1 MSQPASPL
9 QPHESVSNAS
19 IHPPPF
25 RLLRSFRCKELPVL
39 CVSVRLDEEDARSL
53 RPKTCD
59 LTELHLPAVQYPN
72 PRKSDATTQL
82 LTAEAA
88 INNGAS
94 AVRGTRHL
102 NARNLITLCS
112 AGLTATIARF
122 PFTFRPTAHLAANSR
137 LVTEASHQY
146 IPHIPPTCPFLSR
159 IAEFLMQVAKIP
171 QIKLATV
178 SQLHTHVHGMP
189 FLVLVSC
196 WLLATTAT
204 AQSGGA
210 NTDSTVRSFLAQ
222 HCIKCHN
229 TSTHKGDLTLT
240 DIDASSFTPESVLSP
255 DTAEVYERVLSV
267 LESGEMPPADQQ
279 RPEKEAVT
287 LIRKWL
293 EIQLRS
299 SADQMA
305 GKHPITTTR
314 RLTNFEYQNT
324 MRDLLGFELQLLE
337 DLPKDPITAY
347 RFNNTSD
354 MMRLGPEQVA
364 RYLAT
369 GRRAMKAAIVDPE
382 KPEVHQWRSEWKPHG
397 LDRGL
402 GGDEVGVWG
411 NRRNTPA
418 TGMGLRSI
426 PETGEYRIRMQA
438 SAILPPGI
446 KELPLRLV
454 MGFTLNVNSATQQM
468 APVGTVRLSN
478 TPDDP
483 QIIEFRGRIENHPP
497 QLGKLQNGL
506 RQPSTMV
513 ITPQNL
519 YDDGTLNDGNRNVAM
534 PRAVINWM
542 EFEAPVTDVWPPSHH
557 QRILFESP
565 LQEQDPPA
573 YIRSVLRQFISRAYR
588 RPATDH
594 DVESF
599 ERIYK
604 LLLPELKTQEAAI
617 RETLAMVLI
626 SPQFLYHTRG
636 AGVGEWLAY
645 EFASKLSYFLWGS
658 MPDDELMQLAASGKL
673 LDKDVIQGQVLRML
687 SDSRSADFVKNFTMQ
702 WLSLAKL
709 KTVPINRSLFPRF
722 LYYVSAG
729 ERAGT
734 EVPYRPTIRDHML
747 QETLG
752 FIQQLIQRNLPASRL
767 VDSDFAY
774 LNQPLAAHYGISN
787 VQGDQFRVVP
797 LPATSRIGGL
807 LTHGSILLANGTGSA
822 PHPVY
827 RAVWLREAILGDEV
841 PPPPAD
847 VPALSESAGES
858 GENAVGIKELLEQHR
873 QKESCNDC
881 HSRLDP
887 WGIPFERYNATGRFQ
902 SKVPKAGTRVN
913 GFHEHIHGDMQ
924 SYETYLTSINTESVD
939 ASSKL
944 PTGETVR
951 SLNDLKRYLLD
962 NRTDEIAEN
971 IIRRMFS
978 YALGRELDWQ
988 DRTEVK
994 RMSHQLQEGGYRLRD
1009 IIVLICQ
1016 SETFRNDP

>member
-1 MSQPASPL
+1 MKVATVIRL
-9 QPHESVSNAS
+9 H
-19 IHPPPF
+19 IHTHG
-25 RLLRSFRCKELPVL
+25 V
-39 CVSVRLDEEDARSL
+39 
-53 RPKTCD
+53 
-59 LTELHLPAVQYPN
+59 
-72 PRKSDATTQL
+72 QL
-82 LTAEAA
+82 L
-88 INNGAS
+88 
-94 AVRGTRHL
+94 
-102 NARNLITLCS
+102 
-112 AGLTATIARF
+112 
-122 PFTFRPTAHLAANSR
+122 
-137 LVTEASHQY
+137 
-146 IPHIPPTCPFLSR
+146 
-159 IAEFLMQVAKIP
+159 VA
-171 QIKLATV
+171 
-178 SQLHTHVHGMP
+178 M
-189 FLVLVSC
+189 SC

-204 AQSGGA
+204 GQIDGA
-210 NTDSTVRSFLAQ
+210 NADSAVRSFLAQ
-222 HCIKCHN
+222 HCLKCHDAN
-229 TSTHKGDLTLT
+229 TRKGDVSLNEIAVPSLPRKP
-240 DIDASSFTPESVLSP
+240 ALSP
-255 DTAEVYERVLSV
+255 ETAEVYEQVLSV
-267 LESGEMPPADQQ
+267 LESGEMPPADQP
-279 RPEKEAVT
+279 RPKKEVVNQ
-287 LIRKWL
+287 IRKWL
-293 EIQLRS
+293 ELELRLH
-299 SADQMA
+299 AKQVV
-305 GKHPITTTR
+305 GKRPITTAR

-324 MRDLLGFELQLLE
+324 MRDLLGFELHLLE
-337 DLPKDPITAY
+337 DLPKDPVTAY

-364 RYLAT
+364 RYLST
-369 GRRAMKAAIVDPE
+369 GRRAMEAAIVDPE
-382 KPEVHQWRSEWKPHG
+382 KPKVHQWRTEWKPHG

-402 GGDEVGVWG
+402 GGDELGVWG

-426 PETGEYRIRMQA
+426 PHTGEYRIRMQA

-446 KELPLRLV
+446 RELPLRLV

-468 APVGTVRLSN
+468 TPVGTVRLSN

-497 QLGKLQNGL
+497 QLGKLQNGV
-506 RQPSTMV
+506 RQPNTMV

-542 EFEAPVTDVWPPSHH
+542 EFEAPVTDVWPPRHH
-557 QRILFESP
+557 RRILFESP
-565 LQEQDPPA
+565 LQEKDPAA
-573 YIRSVLRQFISRAYR
+573 YVRSVLEQFITRAYR
-588 RPATDH
+588 RPATEH
-594 DVESF
+594 DVDSF

-604 LLLPELKTQEAAI
+604 ILLPELKTQEAAI

-626 SPQFLYHTRG
+626 SPQFLYHTNG
-636 AGVGEWLAY
+636 AGDGEWRLY

-658 MPDDELMQLAASGKL
+658 MPDDELIQLAASGKL
-673 LDKDVIQGQVLRML
+673 LEKDVIQEQVLRML

-702 WLSLAKL
+702 WLSLAKM

-734 EVPYRPTIRDHML
+734 EVPYRPTIRDHMQ

-752 FIQQLIQRNLPASRL
+752 FVQHLIQRNLPATYL

-787 VQGDQFRVVP
+787 VQGDQFRIIP
-797 LPATSRIGGL
+797 LQATSRLGGL

-847 VPALSESAGES
+847 VPALSESAGDS

-873 QKESCNDC
+873 KKASCNDC

-887 WGIPFERYNATGRFQ
+887 WGIPFERYNAIGRFQ
-902 SKVPKAGTRVN
+902 PDVPKAGTRVN
-913 GFHEHIHGDMQ
+913 GFAKHIHGDMQ
-924 SYETYLTSINTESVD
+924 GYEAYLTSINTESVD

-951 SLNDLKRYLLD
+951 SLDDLKRYLLE
-962 NRTDEIAEN
+962 NRAEEIAEN

-988 DRTEVK
+988 DRPEVK
-994 RMSHQLQEGGYRLRD
+994 RIANQLQQEGFLLRD
-1009 IIVLICQ
+1009 MIVLICQ

>member
-1 MSQPASPL
+1 MNVANFCRLKATKMS
-9 QPHESVSNAS
+9 
-19 IHPPPF
+19 
-25 RLLRSFRCKELPVL
+25 R
-39 CVSVRLDEEDARSL
+39 
-53 RPKTCD
+53 
-59 LTELHLPAVQYPN
+59 
-72 PRKSDATTQL
+72 
-82 LTAEAA
+82 
-88 INNGAS
+88 
-94 AVRGTRHL
+94 
-102 NARNLITLCS
+102 
-112 AGLTATIARF
+112 
-122 PFTFRPTAHLAANSR
+122 
-137 LVTEASHQY
+137 
-146 IPHIPPTCPFLSR
+146 
-159 IAEFLMQVAKIP
+159 
-171 QIKLATV
+171 
-178 SQLHTHVHGMP
+178 LHTHMHQLQ
-189 FLVLVSC
+189 FFIAVSC
-196 WLLATTAT
+196 CLIAAT
-204 AQSGGA
+204 AAGQPGVVTPDRAAG
-210 NTDSTVRSFLAQ
+210 SFLAQ
-222 HCIKCHN
+222 HCIKCHDAR
-229 TSTHKGDLTLT
+229 THKGDVTLT
-240 DIDASSFTPESVLSP
+240 GIGDSSLPQESALSL
-255 DTAEVYERVLSV
+255 DTAELYDRVLSV
-267 LESGEMPPADQQ
+267 IQSGEMPPADQP
-279 RPEKEAVT
+279 RPDPKAVDQ
-287 LIRKWL
+287 IRMWL
-293 EIQLRS
+293 ELQLQS
-299 SADQMA
+299 SAEQA
-305 GKHPITTTR
+305 TGPSPITTAR

-337 DLPKDPITAY
+337 DLPKDPVTAY

-369 GRRAMKAAIVDPE
+369 GRRAMEAAIVNPG
-382 KPEVHQWRSEWKPHG
+382 KPEVHQWRTEWKPHG

-402 GGDEVGVWG
+402 GGDELGVWG

-426 PETGEYRIRMQA
+426 PQTGEYRIRIQA

-468 APVGTVRLSN
+468 EPIGTVRLSN
-478 TPDDP
+478 TPDAP
-483 QIIEFRGRIENHPP
+483 RIIEFRGRIENHPA
-497 QLGKLQNGL
+497 QLGKLQNGE

-519 YDDGTLNDGNRNVAM
+519 YDDGTLNDGNRNIAM

-542 EFEAPVTDVWPPSHH
+542 EFEAPITDVWPPTHH

-573 YIRSVLRQFISRAYR
+573 YIRSVLQHFISRAYR
-588 RPATDH
+588 RPATKQDI
-594 DVESF
+594 DSF

-626 SPQFLYHTRG
+626 SPQFLYHTTN
-636 AGVGEWLAY
+636 AGDGEWQAY

-673 LDKDVIQGQVLRML
+673 LDKKVIGEQVLRML
-687 SDSRSADFVKNFTMQ
+687 SDSKSSDFVRNFTMQ
-702 WLSLAKL
+702 WLSLAKM
-709 KTVPINRSLFPRF
+709 KTVPINRTLFPRF

-734 EVPYRPTIRDHML
+734 EVPYRPTIRDHMQ
-747 QETLG
+747 QETIG
-752 FIQQLIQRNLPASRL
+752 FVEQLIDQNLPVTNL
-767 VDSDFAY
+767 VDSEFAY
-774 LNQPLAAHYGISN
+774 LNQPLAAHYGIEA

-797 LPATSRIGGL
+797 IQATSRLGGL

-858 GENAVGIKELLEQHR
+858 GEDAVGIKELLEKHR

-902 SKVPKAGTRVN
+902 PNVPRAGTRVS
-913 GFHEHIHGDMQ
+913 GFHKHIHGDMK
-924 SYETYLTSINTESVD
+924 SYESYLASINTESVD
-939 ASSKL
+939 ATAKL
-944 PTGETVR
+944 PSGEMVR
-951 SLNDLKRYLLD
+951 SLDELKSYLRN
-962 NRTDEIAEN
+962 NRKGEIAEN
-971 IIRRMFS
+971 IVRRMLS

-988 DRTEVK
+988 DRFEVK
-994 RMSHQLQEGGYRLRD
+994 RLLNELQKDDFRLRD
-1009 IIVLICQ
+1009 MIVLICQ
-1016 SETFRNDP
+1016 SETFQDDP